1 MKIGEIKKTT
11 VIGAGT
17 MGAQIAEVL
26 SRMGG
31 YEVSMVDI
39 NDDLVRK
46 GFQSIDQRLER
57 FFVSKGKLTAEE
69 KKNILNRIKGTTSLE
84 EASKAA
90 DLIIEAAVEKMALK
104 KEIFKKL
111 G

>member
-11 VIGAGT
+11 VIGAGI

-26 SRMGG
+26 SRVGG
-31 YEVSMVDI
+31 YEVKLVDI

-57 FFVSKGKLTAEE
+57 FFVSKGKITPEE
-69 KKNILNRIKGTTSLE
+69 K
-84 EASKAA
+84 
-90 DLIIEAAVEKMALK
+90 
-104 KEIFKKL
+104 
-111 G
+111 

>member
-46 GFQSIDQRLER
+46 GLQSIQR
-57 FFVSKGKLTAEE
+57 A
-69 KKNILNRIKGTTSLE
+69 N
-84 EASKAA
+84 
-90 DLIIEAAVEKMALK
+90 
-104 KEIFKKL
+104 
-111 G
+111 